1 VKKMVQTNWQ
11 ITHSRGRGLRLELFE
26 DINFMGRRI
35 VFRGG
40 EVAVRDARAL
50 AFNDLLSSF
59 RLRNRINPNR
69 VTLVLFQDINYQG
82 DFRVFRGSQDVAD
95 LRTRN
100 FNDEMSSLVLV
111 ARRLTDAQIR
121 DIQNRMRAP
130 QGVVEIF
137 Q

>member
-1 VKKMVQTNWQ
+1 MAQTSQ
-11 ITHSRGRGLRLELFE
+11 IIRPGRGLRLELFQ

-50 AFNDLLSSF
+50 VFNDLLSSF
-59 RLRNRINPNR
+59 RLRNRIIPRR
-69 VTLVLFQDINYQG
+69 VTLVLFRDINFQG
-82 DFRVFRGSQDVAD
+82 DFRVFRGSQNVAD
-95 LRTRN
+95 LRNFN

-111 ARRLTDAQIR
+111 ARRLTNAQIAT
-121 DIQNRMRAP
+121 IQRTMRAP
-130 QGVVEIF
+130 AGVVEIF